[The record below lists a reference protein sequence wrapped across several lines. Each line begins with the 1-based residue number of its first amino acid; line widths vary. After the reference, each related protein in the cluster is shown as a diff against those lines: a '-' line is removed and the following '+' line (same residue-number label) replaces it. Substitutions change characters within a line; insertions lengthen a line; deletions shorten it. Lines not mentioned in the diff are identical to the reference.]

1 MSAILVAYFSATGVT
16 AAIARTLA
24 ETADADLFDIR
35 PVTPYS
41 RADLDWNDRE
51 SRTSLE
57 MNDEKSRPVMAE
69 KVKDMGQY
77 RLIFLGF
84 PIWWY
89 APPRIINTFL
99 ESYNFTGKTM
109 IPFVTSGSSGLG
121 RIPQIL
127 EHLCPGAHWLPGRRF
142 AAAADTSE
150 IEAWA
155 REHIDWQS

>member
-1 MSAILVAYFSATGVT
+1 MNSILVAYFSATGIT
-16 AAIARTLA
+16 AAIARILA
-24 ETADADLFDIR
+24 QTARADLFEIR

-41 RADLDWNDRE
+41 KADLDWNDVE
-51 SRTSLE
+51 SRSSLE
-57 MNDEKSRPVMAE
+57 MNDEKSRPVIAE
-69 KVKDMGQY
+69 KVSDMGQY
-77 RLIFLGF
+77 RLVFLGF

-99 ESYNFTGKTM
+99 QSYNFTGKTM

-127 EHLCPGAHWLPGRRF
+127 EHLCPGAHWLPGIRF
-142 AAAADTSE
+142 AENADKSE

-155 REHIDWQS
+155 REHTDWQG